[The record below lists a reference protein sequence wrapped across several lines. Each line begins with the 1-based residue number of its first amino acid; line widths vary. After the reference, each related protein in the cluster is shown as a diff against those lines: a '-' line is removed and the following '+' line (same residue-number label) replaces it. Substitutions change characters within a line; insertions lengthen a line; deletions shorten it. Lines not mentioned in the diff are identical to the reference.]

1 MSYEASGQEN
11 NVLMRYH
18 SMDAP
23 VGLTKAKRFS
33 YNITVDVG
41 VRWRLLYTLNQRTR
55 SEPFMKRTLIL
66 LFTCAFVCGCSD
78 SGLTEAGKSGIP
90 ANDQV
95 SQSINDD
102 GGFDFEALKHF
113 LDGNFTI
120 RVVNGASQVYKG
132 GESVDYDRLKSD
144 MRVAVEDGI
153 ELPVP
158 PKYQFI
164 AAPNENWVYRCNLQ
178 TGKIEVYS
186 MASNKLLL
194 LSETRSPKD

>member
-1 MSYEASGQEN
+1 
-11 NVLMRYH
+11 
-18 SMDAP
+18 
-23 VGLTKAKRFS
+23 
-33 YNITVDVG
+33 
-41 VRWRLLYTLNQRTR
+41 
-55 SEPFMKRTLIL
+55 MKRTLIL

-95 SQSINDD
+95 SQSIHDD
-102 GGFDFEALKHF
+102 GEFDFEALKHF

-132 GESVDYDRLKSD
+132 GEPVDYDRLKSD

-158 PKYQFI
+158 AKYQFI